1 MNGKQ
6 AKWLRKNCKKL
17 GSNYKNAKKQF
28 KALTHVQKGRLK
40 KEMPIIAKMSVGM
53 ADALLKELGYE

>member
-28 KALTHVQKGRLK
+28 KTLTHVQKCRLK
-40 KEMPIIAKMSVGM
+40 KGMSNEV
-53 ADALLKELGYE
+53 